1 MKYALSNI
9 YTLLR
14 IYKKIKSPRIKILGL
29 YLVSKLGIRH
39 LSIRIDPALSCNLF
53 CLMCYFSQ
61 SDVRKQ
67 KKGQLSEED
76 MTQIARIFFP
86 KAFQLVIGCGAEPT
100 INRDFMK
107 IFQLGRQ
114 YNVPN
119 LSIVTNGLLLR
130 DSQIEEMIELGVNEI
145 ILSTHG
151 LTKANYEKFMVN
163 GKHEQFIYLLN
174 TINRLKE
181 QYQSDRPAIRI
192 NYTVNE
198 ENLKDLDLFGDFV
211 NSHKIQTLQV
221 RPIMDIGGKYTKL
234 LDDSVK
240 EQYNATLK
248 QLKTICDTNQI
259 TLLGNTTDINYSKIN
274 GDSLVL
280 ENVYTYI
287 SSDTVKKYNLN
298 STKTKL
304 STYKKQI
311 GWTKNLFSGLSNKTS
326 KKSHIN
332 NSLKYDIL

>member
-1 MKYALSNI
+1 
-9 YTLLR
+9 
-14 IYKKIKSPRIKILGL
+14 
-29 YLVSKLGIRH
+29 
-39 LSIRIDPALSCNLF
+39 
-53 CLMCYFSQ
+53 
-61 SDVRKQ
+61 
-67 KKGQLSEED
+67 
-76 MTQIARIFFP
+76 
-86 KAFQLVIGCGAEPT
+86 
-100 INRDFMK
+100 
-107 IFQLGRQ
+107 
-114 YNVPN
+114 
-119 LSIVTNGLLLR
+119 
-130 DSQIEEMIELGVNEI
+130 
-145 ILSTHG
+145 
-151 LTKANYEKFMVN
+151 
-163 GKHEQFIYLLN
+163 
-174 TINRLKE
+174 
-181 QYQSDRPAIRI
+181 
-192 NYTVNE
+192 
-198 ENLKDLDLFGDFV
+198 
-211 NSHKIQTLQV
+211 
-221 RPIMDIGGKYTKL
+221 MDIGGKYTKL